1 MFDLLTQ
8 LEFGEGFWYNALPIG
23 KFHDPRYGVIR
34 ITPKLVKDLAGNFG
48 KVPAYEPPVKL
59 GHGDGASSPGVIKKV
74 EARADGLWIQTDFQ
88 DAATLEAV
96 KGKQYRYMSAEYTA
110 DYMDKATGKS
120 AGPALLG
127 VALTNQPAHP
137 GVKPITFSDGH
148 YQQEP
153 TEPTKPTEE
162 EKQKMDELERK
173 LAEMTTK
180 MTELSQKFGDMEKEN
195 TTLKTQLA
203 DAQANAAKIEQ
214 EKHVQAVQAFCDK
227 QIAAGIPPAV
237 IEKIKPVML
246 ATTAA
251 IKLSDKEEKS
261 LQDIFGEMFADM
273 SKVELGF
280 KGGFANPNDKAVMM
294 ADDIAA
300 YANGTGTQNN
310 KKEEM
315 K

>member
-48 KVPAYEPPVKL
+48 KVPAYVPPVKL
-59 GHGDGASSPGVIKKV
+59 GHGEGASSPGIIKKV
-74 EARADGLWIQTDFQ
+74 EARADGLWIQTEFQ
-88 DAATLEAV
+88 DEATLADV
-96 KGKQYRYMSAEYTA
+96 KGKKYRYMSAEYSP
-110 DYMDKATGKS
+110 DYMDKATGKG

-137 GVKPITFSDGH
+137 GVQPITFSEGAWK
-148 YQQEP
+148 QEI
-153 TEPTKPTEE
+153 TEE
-162 EKQKMDELERK
+162 EKHKMDMEK
-173 LAEMTTK
+173 QLAELTAK
-180 MTELSQKFGDMEKEN
+180 MAEMNQKFSDMEKEN
-195 TTLKTQLA
+195 TGLKMQLS
-203 DAQANAAKIEQ
+203 DSQSQLEQVAK
-214 EKHVQAVQAFCDK
+214 EKKVAEVQAFCDK

-237 IEKIKPVML
+237 IEKVKPVLL
-246 ATTAA
+246 ATSDM

-261 LQDIFGEMFADM
+261 LQVLFSEVFEGMA
-273 SKVELGF
+273 KVELGF
-280 KGGFANPNDKAVMM
+280 NGKFQEPNSKTVMM

-300 YANGTGTQNN
+300 QANGMMI
-310 KKEEM
+310 KEE